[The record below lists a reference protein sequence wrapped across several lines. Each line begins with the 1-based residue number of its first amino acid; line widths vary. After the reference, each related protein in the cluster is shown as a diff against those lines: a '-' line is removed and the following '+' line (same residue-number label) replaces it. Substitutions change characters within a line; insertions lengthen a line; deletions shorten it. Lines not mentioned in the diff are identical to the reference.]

1 MSLADPA
8 RPGKMRHAQNSIS
21 SPPLQVTGTMPAAEV
36 PGVQGGQAVSQGLGC
51 GLGFL
56 LAGARSP
63 WSCPQFFILLHSA
76 SPQVAKEMCWAPL
89 TRRLGMLLGLG
100 QLQSQQMLFRPPGA
114 VLQVHPPHHTPS
126 SKIQSLTPAPSKP
139 GPQQTCCWDAQT
151 SGSLQFQLC
160 LKTS

>member
-36 PGVQGGQAVSQGLGC
+36 PGVQGVPGCGLGC

-56 LAGARSP
+56 LAGARSS

-100 QLQSQQMLFRPPGA
+100 QLQSQQMLFC
-114 VLQVHPPHHTPS
+114 PPHHTPS